1 MTTRKSSQ
9 RRTVSL
15 LVGVLIGVTLGGAAA
30 PAIAA
35 SKEGSSCK
43 IAGRVVTVSS
53 QKLVCAKVAKSLKW
67 VALTPVTTT
76 TTTVAPTT
84 TTTVATTTTTT
95 TIPLSKRKPVVTLMR
110 SYGTAYRSSVS
121 YIVESD
127 KPVDCFTL
135 SRELGEDF
143 VGTRIS
149 RIDSIGQPEP
159 HLCVVEVQAIAL
171 ADGDTREII
180 LAAAS
185 TFSIVD
191 RDGNI
196 QTTLLGSPQSI
207 WVTRPVP

>member
-1 MTTRKSSQ
+1 MK
-9 RRTVSL
+9 TVRFVAVVLAFSG
-15 LVGVLIGVTLGGAAA
+15 LVASPALAAN
-30 PAIAA
+30 
-35 SKEGSSCK
+35 KEGAKCTTAGK
-43 IAGRVVTVSS
+43 IVNASGK
-53 QKLVCAKVAKSLKW
+53 KLVCAKVAKTLKW
-67 VALTPVTTT
+67 INISAPAATTT
-76 TTTVAPTT
+76 TAAPTTTVAPTT
-84 TTTVATTTTTT
+84 TTTT
-95 TIPLSKRKPVVTLMR
+95 TIPASKRKPVVTLMR

>member
-1 MTTRKSSQ
+1 MIKKIA
-9 RRTVSL
+9 SL
-15 LVGVLIGVTLGGAAA
+15 SLALGLVGVFSA
-30 PAIAA
+30 PAFAA
-35 SKEGSSCK
+35 NKEGAKCTVPGK
-43 IAGRVVTVSS
+43 VVNVSGTR
-53 QKLVCAKVAKSLKW
+53 LVCAIFPRATKW
-67 VALTPVTTT
+67 INITRPTAT
-76 TTTVAPTT
+76 TTTVAP

-127 KPVDCFTL
+127 KPVDCYTL

-159 HLCVVEVQAIAL
+159 HLCVVEVQAIAI

>member
-1 MTTRKSSQ
+1 MK
-9 RRTVSL
+9 TVRFVAVVLAFSG
-15 LVGVLIGVTLGGAAA
+15 LVASPALAAN
-30 PAIAA
+30 
-35 SKEGSSCK
+35 KEGAKCTTAGK
-43 IAGRVVTVSS
+43 IVNASGK
-53 QKLVCAKVAKSLKW
+53 KLVCAKVAKTLKW
-67 VALTPVTTT
+67 INISAPAATTT
-76 TTTVAPTT
+76 TAAPTTTVAP
-84 TTTVATTTTTT
+84 TTTTTT

-196 QTTLLGSPQSI
+196 QTNLLGSPQSI

>member
-1 MTTRKSSQ
+1 MKTFRFVAVVLAFSG
-9 RRTVSL
+9 
-15 LVGVLIGVTLGGAAA
+15 LVASPALAAN
-30 PAIAA
+30 
-35 SKEGSSCK
+35 KEGAKCTTAGK
-43 IAGRVVTVSS
+43 IVNASGK
-53 QKLVCAKVAKSLKW
+53 KLVCAKVAKTLKW
-67 VALTPVTTT
+67 INISAPATNTTI
-76 TTTVAPTT
+76 AP

-127 KPVDCFTL
+127 KPVDCYTL

-191 RDGNI
+191 RDGNV

>member
-1 MTTRKSSQ
+1 MKTLRFAAVVLAFSGLV
-9 RRTVSL
+9 VSPAL
-15 LVGVLIGVTLGGAAA
+15 AAN
-30 PAIAA
+30 
-35 SKEGSSCK
+35 KEGAKCTTAGK
-43 IAGRVVTVSS
+43 IVNASGK
-53 QKLVCAKVAKSLKW
+53 KLVCAKVAKTLKW
-67 VALTPVTTT
+67 INISAPTATTS
-76 TTTVAPTT
+76 VAP

-127 KPVDCFTL
+127 KPVDCYTL

-159 HLCVVEVQAIAL
+159 HLCVVEVQAIAI

>member
-1 MTTRKSSQ
+1 M
-9 RRTVSL
+9 VAI
-15 LVGVLIGVTLGGAAA
+15 VGAVTS
-30 PAIAA
+30 PATAV
-35 SKEGSSCK
+35 SKEGATCRV
-43 IAGRVVTVSS
+43 AGRVVTVNS
-53 QKLVCAKVAKSLKW
+53 QKLVCAKVTKKLKW
-67 VALTPVTTT
+67 VALT
-76 TTTVAPTT
+76 APTT
-84 TTTVATTTTTT
+84 TTTIATTTTTTTTTT
-95 TIPLSKRKPVVTLMR
+95 TIPSSKRKPIVTLMR

-149 RIDSIGQPEP
+149 RIDSIGQLEP
-159 HLCVVEVQAIAL
+159 HLCRVEVQAIAF

-185 TFSIVD
+185 TFSIFD
-191 RDGNI
+191 RDGNM
-196 QTTLLGSPQSI
+196 QTQLLGSPQSI

>member
-1 MTTRKSSQ
+1 MIKKTASMILA
-9 RRTVSL
+9 VGL
-15 LVGVLIGVTLGGAAA
+15 LGVFGA
-30 PAIAA
+30 PALAVN
-35 SKEGSSCK
+35 KEGAKCTTAGK
-43 IAGRVVTVSS
+43 IVNASGK
-53 QKLVCAKVAKSLKW
+53 KLVCAKVAKTLKW
-67 VALTPVTTT
+67 INISAPAATTT
-76 TTTVAPTT
+76 TAAPTTTVAP
-84 TTTVATTTTTT
+84 TTTTTT

-127 KPVDCFTL
+127 KPIDCFTL

>member
-1 MTTRKSSQ
+1 MKTLRY
-9 RRTVSL
+9 VL
-15 LVGVLIGVTLGGAAA
+15 LVLVFSGLGSA
-30 PAIAA
+30 PALAVNN
-35 SKEGSSCK
+35 EGAKCTTAGKIVNSSGK
-43 IAGRVVTVSS
+43 
-53 QKLVCAKVAKSLKW
+53 KLVCGKVAKTLKW
-67 VALTPVTTT
+67 INITAPTTT
-76 TTTVAPTT
+76 TTTVAP

-95 TIPLSKRKPVVTLMR
+95 TIPASKRKPVVTLMR

>member
-1 MTTRKSSQ
+1 MK
-9 RRTVSL
+9 TVRFVAVVLAFSG
-15 LVGVLIGVTLGGAAA
+15 LVASPALAAN
-30 PAIAA
+30 
-35 SKEGSSCK
+35 KEGAKCTTAGK
-43 IAGRVVTVSS
+43 IVTASGK
-53 QKLVCAKVAKSLKW
+53 KLVCAKVAETLKW
-67 VALTPVTTT
+67 INISAPAATTT
-76 TTTVAPTT
+76 TAAPTTTVAP
-84 TTTVATTTTTT
+84 TTTTTT

>member
-1 MTTRKSSQ
+1 MKKLFS
-9 RRTVSL
+9 
-15 LVGVLIGVTLGGAAA
+15 VLISVAVLAGAGA

-35 SKEGSSCK
+35 SKEGASCK
-43 IAGRVVTVSS
+43 VAGRVVTVNS
-53 QKLVCAKVAKSLKW
+53 QKLVCAKVAKTLKW
-67 VALTPVTTT
+67 INISAPSAT
-76 TTTVAPTT
+76 TTTVAP
-84 TTTVATTTTTT
+84 TTTTT

-135 SRELGEDF
+135 SRTLGEDF

>member
-1 MTTRKSSQ
+1 VPKKLGF
-9 RRTVSL
+9 VAIFASL
-15 LVGVLIGVTLGGAAA
+15 FILTGVPVQAAN
-30 PAIAA
+30 
-35 SKEGSSCK
+35 KEGAKCK
-43 IAGRVVTVSS
+43 TAGQIVKVSGK
-53 QKLVCAKVAKSLKW
+53 KLVCAKVAKNLKW
-67 VALTPVTTT
+67 VNLTPPTTT
-76 TTTVAPTT
+76 TSTAAP

-95 TIPLSKRKPVVTLMR
+95 TIPLSRRKPTVTLMR

-185 TFSIVD
+185 TFSIID

>member
-1 MTTRKSSQ
+1 MIKKTASMILA
-9 RRTVSL
+9 VGL
-15 LVGVLIGVTLGGAAA
+15 LGVFGA
-30 PAIAA
+30 PALAVN
-35 SKEGSSCK
+35 KEGAKCTVPGK
-43 IAGRVVTVSS
+43 VVVVSGNR
-53 QKLVCAKVAKSLKW
+53 LVCAIFPKTTKW
-67 VALTPVTTT
+67 INITAPTTT
-76 TTTVAPTT
+76 TTTVAP

-95 TIPLSKRKPVVTLMR
+95 TIPASKRKPIVTLMR
-110 SYGTAYRSSVS
+110 SYGTASRSSVS

>member
-1 MTTRKSSQ
+1 MKTLRFVAVVLA
-9 RRTVSL
+9 VSG
-15 LVGVLIGVTLGGAAA
+15 LVVSPALAAN
-30 PAIAA
+30 
-35 SKEGSSCK
+35 KEGAKCTTAGK
-43 IAGRVVTVSS
+43 IVNASGK
-53 QKLVCAKVAKSLKW
+53 KLVCAKVARTLKW
-67 VALTPVTTT
+67 INISAPAAT
-76 TTTVAPTT
+76 TTTVAS

-127 KPVDCFTL
+127 KPVDCYTL

-191 RDGNI
+191 RDGNV

>member
-1 MTTRKSSQ
+1 VPKK
-9 RRTVSL
+9 L
-15 LVGVLIGVTLGGAAA
+15 GVV
-30 PAIAA
+30 AIAVSMFIVTGVPA
-35 SKEGSSCK
+35 QAANKEGAKCK
-43 IAGRVVTVSS
+43 TAGQIVNVTGK
-53 QKLVCAKVAKSLKW
+53 KLVCAKVAKNLKW
-67 VALTPVTTT
+67 VNLTPPTTT
-76 TTTVAPTT
+76 TTTVAP

-95 TIPLSKRKPVVTLMR
+95 TIPLSKRKPTVTLMR

-135 SRELGEDF
+135 SRTLGEDF

-185 TFSIVD
+185 TFSIID

>member
-1 MTTRKSSQ
+1 MKTSRF
-9 RRTVSL
+9 VA
-15 LVGVLIGVTLGGAAA
+15 LVLVFSGLVASPALAAN
-30 PAIAA
+30 
-35 SKEGSSCK
+35 KEGAKCTTAGK
-43 IAGRVVTVSS
+43 IVNASGK
-53 QKLVCAKVAKSLKW
+53 KLVCAKVTKTLKW
-67 VALTPVTTT
+67 INISAPATTT
-76 TTTVAPTT
+76 SVAPTTTVAPI
-84 TTTVATTTTTT
+84 TTTTT

-110 SYGTAYRSSVS
+110 SYGTASRSSVS

-127 KPVDCFTL
+127 KPVNCYSL
-135 SRELGEDF
+135 SLTLGEDF

>member
-1 MTTRKSSQ
+1 KCTTAGKI
-9 RRTVSL
+9 VN
-15 LVGVLIGVTLGGAAA
+15 AAG
-30 PAIAA
+30 
-35 SKEGSSCK
+35 K
-43 IAGRVVTVSS
+43 
-53 QKLVCAKVAKSLKW
+53 KLVCAKVAKTLKW
-67 VALTPVTTT
+67 INISAPAAT
-76 TTTVAPTT
+76 TTTVAP

-127 KPVDCFTL
+127 KPVDCYTL

>member
-1 MTTRKSSQ
+1 MKTFRFVAVVLAFSG
-9 RRTVSL
+9 
-15 LVGVLIGVTLGGAAA
+15 LVASPALAAN
-30 PAIAA
+30 
-35 SKEGSSCK
+35 KEGAKCTTAGK
-43 IAGRVVTVSS
+43 IVNASGK
-53 QKLVCAKVAKSLKW
+53 KLVCAKFAKTLKW
-67 VALTPVTTT
+67 INISAPAA
-76 TTTVAPTT
+76 TTTVAP

-127 KPVDCFTL
+127 KPVDCYTL

-171 ADGDTREII
+171 DDGDTREII

>member
-1 MTTRKSSQ
+1 MKTLRLFA
-9 RRTVSL
+9 VV
-15 LVGVLIGVTLGGAAA
+15 LVFSGLGISPALAAN
-30 PAIAA
+30 
-35 SKEGSSCK
+35 KEGAKCTTAGK
-43 IAGRVVTVSS
+43 IVNAAGK
-53 QKLVCAKVAKSLKW
+53 KLVCAKVAKTLKW
-67 VALTPVTTT
+67 INISAPAAT

-84 TTTVATTTTTT
+84 TVATATTTT

-127 KPVDCFTL
+127 KPVNCYTL
-135 SRELGEDF
+135 SRVLGEDF

-191 RDGNI
+191 RDGNV
-196 QTTLLGSPQSI
+196 QTTLL
-207 WVTRPVP
+207 

>member
-1 MTTRKSSQ
+1 VPKK
-9 RRTVSL
+9 L
-15 LVGVLIGVTLGGAAA
+15 GVV
-30 PAIAA
+30 AIAVSTFIVTSVPA
-35 SKEGSSCK
+35 QAANKEGAKCK
-43 IAGRVVTVSS
+43 TAGQIVNVTGK
-53 QKLVCAKVAKSLKW
+53 KLVCAKVAKNLKW
-67 VALTPVTTT
+67 VNLTPPTTT
-76 TTTVAPTT
+76 TTTVAP

-95 TIPLSKRKPVVTLMR
+95 TIPLSKRKPTVTLMR

-135 SRELGEDF
+135 SRTLGEDF

-185 TFSIVD
+185 TFSIID

>member
-1 MTTRKSSQ
+1 MKTLRFVAVVLAFSGLV
-9 RRTVSL
+9 VSPAL
-15 LVGVLIGVTLGGAAA
+15 AAN
-30 PAIAA
+30 
-35 SKEGSSCK
+35 KEGAKCTTAGK
-43 IAGRVVTVSS
+43 IVNASGK
-53 QKLVCAKVAKSLKW
+53 KLVCAKVAKTLKW
-67 VALTPVTTT
+67 INISAPAATTS
-76 TTTVAPTT
+76 VAP

-127 KPVDCFTL
+127 KPVDCYTL

>member
-1 MTTRKSSQ
+1 MKMLRFAAVVLAFSGLV
-9 RRTVSL
+9 VSPAL
-15 LVGVLIGVTLGGAAA
+15 AAN
-30 PAIAA
+30 
-35 SKEGSSCK
+35 KEGASCK
-43 IAGRVVTVSS
+43 IAGRVVTVNS

-67 VALTPVTTT
+67 VALTPATTT
-76 TTTVAPTT
+76 TTTLAPITT
-84 TTTVATTTTTT
+84 TTTTTTT
-95 TIPLSKRKPVVTLMR
+95 TIPLSKRKPTVTLMR

-127 KPVDCFTL
+127 KPVDCYTL
-135 SRELGEDF
+135 SRTLGEDF

>member
-1 MTTRKSSQ
+1 MKTLRFVAVVLAFSGLV
-9 RRTVSL
+9 VSPAL
-15 LVGVLIGVTLGGAAA
+15 AAN
-30 PAIAA
+30 
-35 SKEGSSCK
+35 KEGAKCTTAGK
-43 IAGRVVTVSS
+43 IVNASGK
-53 QKLVCAKVAKSLKW
+53 KLVWAKVAKTLKW
-67 VALTPVTTT
+67 INISAPAATTSS
-76 TTTVAPTT
+76 VAP

-127 KPVDCFTL
+127 KPVDCYTL

-159 HLCVVEVQAIAL
+159 HLCVVEVQAIAI

-191 RDGNI
+191 RDGNV